1 MSCCVLALA
10 FAMQIIATWRRFK
23 AWCGWRAGP
32 SPVRDR
38 GLGTVVATARERLRH
53 PAVKLSVL
61 VLVALEGGWLGGWVY
76 AHRLH
81 LGNEATALVFTTTG
95 YLRDGC
101 DGVAPLV
108 SAAD

>member
-38 GLGTVVATARERLRH
+38 GLGTVVATALERLRH
-53 PAVKLSVL
+53 PTVKLAVL

-81 LGNEATALVFTTTG
+81 LGNEAAALVFTTTG

-108 SAAD
+108 GATD